1 METNREASYFLSA
14 ILCVNYMHCMRFLQT
29 VARCIVFIQI
39 TVMTHLMYT
48 IMHLIIIIQHYNK
61 HDSEIGNSA

>member
-1 METNREASYFLSA
+1 MCELYAVYALSA
-14 ILCVNYMHCMRFLQT
+14 NSRTMHCVYT
-29 VARCIVFIQI
+29 NYS
-39 TVMTHLMYT
+39 HDLMYT